1 MNSAC
6 FKKEGVAMIKEVE
19 LNIPIEYKNEPF
31 FCYIIKNFDLTVRII
46 EASFSTEIGWAIVSF
61 EGKEK
66 EMKRL
71 FDFLQEKNIE
81 VTFR

>member
-1 MNSAC
+1 
-6 FKKEGVAMIKEVE
+6 MIKEVE

-31 FCYIIKNFDLTVRII
+31 FCYIIKNFDITVRII
-46 EASFSTEIGWAIVSF
+46 EASFSTEIGWAIVLF

-66 EMKRL
+66 EMNRL
-71 FDFLQEKNIE
+71 FDFLKEKNIE